1 MQQWLDFP
9 HLCRYK
15 RYVGQLQDKVVVVT
29 GASMGIGEAI
39 ARLCAAEGASVVLTS
54 RDAARA
60 EAARVRIG
68 RPEKTL
74 ALACDV
80 RNREEIVRV
89 LSLTLH
95 NFERVDIWV
104 NNAGH
109 GLIDSIAM
117 MDMAQCRSMFA
128 TNLFGALDAM
138 QVVIPVMKQQGAGAI
153 INISSVAGHVPL
165 PYSAAYSGTKFALN
179 AMSKAANVELNG
191 TGVRVITVCPGYIA
205 TDFGHNAIKG
215 TDRQRLSEAGHRG
228 ASVESV
234 ARATLKGYLKGKR
247 EVVVPWYYHFA
258 IKWYQ
263 LFPGLVE
270 WWMARSLRPADQ
282 VIAEAE
288 AARKR

>member
-1 MQQWLDFP
+1 M
-9 HLCRYK
+9 
-15 RYVGQLQDKVVVVT
+15 GQLLENKVAVIT
-29 GASMGIGEAI
+29 GASMGIGEAL
-39 ARLCAAEGASVVLTS
+39 ARLFVEEGACVVLTS

-60 EAARVRIG
+60 EAARARIG
-68 RPEKTL
+68 RLEKTL

-89 LSLTLH
+89 RSLTLH
-95 NFERVDIWV
+95 NFGHIDIWV

-109 GLIDSIAM
+109 GLIDSVAM
-117 MDMAQCRSMFA
+117 MDMAQCRSLFD
-128 TNLFGALDAM
+128 TNLFGVLDAM
-138 QVVIPVMKQQGAGAI
+138 QTVIPTMKQQGGGTI

-179 AMSKAANVELNG
+179 AMGKAANIELKG
-191 TGVRVITVCPGYIA
+191 SGVRVITVCPGYIA
-205 TDFGHNAIKG
+205 TDFGRNAIKG
-215 TDRQRLSEAGHRG
+215 TDRQRLSEAGRRG

-234 ARATLKGYLKGKR
+234 ARATLNGYLKGKR

-263 LFPGLVE
+263 LFPGLVA

-288 AARKR
+288 AARRKT